1 MSKHFK
7 LKRGLDIRLKGS
19 AEAVFEK
26 APAPATVALKP
37 IDFPGLTPK
46 LSVKADAHVKVG
58 DALFFD
64 KYNPEIFFTSP
75 VSGTVKAVN
84 RGERRKILEV
94 VVEADGK
101 NEFVSF
107 QKADPLKL
115 DRENIVEQLLTS
127 GLWPFFKQRPY
138 GTLAKPSDQPKN
150 IFISGFD
157 SSPLAPDYE
166 FIFKNEISAIQTG
179 INAISKLTDGK
190 VFMGLSGKVGNSI
203 FAGLKN
209 VELNSFSGPHP
220 AGNVGIQIHKV
231 EPVNKGEV
239 VWTISVQAVAYIGR
253 LFETGKLDLSKSI
266 ALTGSEVKAPKY
278 IQTIQG
284 APIGDLVKG
293 KTKQESTE
301 RIISGNVL
309 TGAKVETEDY
319 LGFFDQQITV
329 IPEGD
334 HYEFMGWAAPG
345 LGKYS
350 ASKAFF
356 SSLLPK
362 KAYTLDANMNGG
374 ERAFVMS
381 GQYEKFLPMDILPV
395 YLLKAILTNDID
407 KMEQLGIYEVVE
419 EDLALCEYV
428 CTSKIKVQDILREG
442 ITTMVKEVG

>member
-7 LKRGLDIRLKGS
+7 LKRGLDIRLKGA
-19 AEAVFEK
+19 AEAILEN

-46 LSVKADAHVKVG
+46 LSVKADAQVKAG

-64 KYNPEIFFTSP
+64 KYNPEILFTSP
-75 VSGTVKAVN
+75 VSGTVKAVV

-94 VVEADGK
+94 VVEADAK
-101 NEFVSF
+101 NEFATF
-107 QKADPLKL
+107 TKADPLKL
-115 DRENIVEQLLTS
+115 SREEITGQLLNS

-138 GTLAKPSDQPKN
+138 GILAKPSDQPKN

-166 FIFKNEISAIQTG
+166 FIFKNDLSSIQTG
-179 INAISKLTDGK
+179 INALSKLTEGK
-190 VFMGLSGKVGNSI
+190 VQLGLSSKTANSI
-203 FAGLKN
+203 FGGLKN
-209 VELNSFSGPHP
+209 VEVNTFAGPHP

-231 EPVNKGEV
+231 APINKGDV
-239 VWTISVQAVAYIGR
+239 VWTISMQAVAYIGR
-253 LFETGKLDLSKSI
+253 LFENGIVDLSKII

-278 IQTIQG
+278 VKTIHG
-284 APIGDLVKG
+284 AEIGTLVKG
-293 KTKQESTE
+293 KTKNENSE
-301 RIISGNVL
+301 RLISGNAL
-309 TGAKVETEDY
+309 TGRQVDTDDY
-319 LGFFDQQITV
+319 LGYFAQQITV

-345 LGKYS
+345 VGKFS
-350 ASKAFF
+350 ASKTFF

-362 KAYTLDANMNGG
+362 KAYTLDANLNGS
-374 ERAFVMS
+374 ERAFVVS

-395 YLLKAILTNDID
+395 FLLKAILANDID

-419 EDLALCEYV
+419 EDLALCEYA
-428 CTSKIKVQDILREG
+428 CTSKIKVQQILREG
-442 ITTMVKEVG
+442 LATMVKEVG